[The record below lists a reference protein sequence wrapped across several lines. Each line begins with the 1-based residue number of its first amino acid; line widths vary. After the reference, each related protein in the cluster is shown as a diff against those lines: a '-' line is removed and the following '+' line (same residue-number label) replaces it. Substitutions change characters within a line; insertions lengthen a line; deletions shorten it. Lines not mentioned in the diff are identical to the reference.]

1 MSFDIE
7 PLKYVAV
14 YLCVAGLLLGMLV
27 LFALKTPMLPS
38 FRKPPEELVD
48 RTRLLLEEIRFEL
61 TTPLAAVEF
70 LARPIPA
77 QMDKLNFLATHLR
90 KYIEQRVLEYM
101 EDCSYVS
108 KSTWLRKPRVVTE
121 VNDGQI
127 YITVYGL
134 NDVIIHTINFMPTE
148 FAHATVYFK
157 NKVY

>member
-1 MSFDIE
+1 MWLDLDL
-7 PLKYVAV
+7 LKYVAV
-14 YLCVAGLLLGMLV
+14 SFCVAGLLLGMLV
-27 LFALKTPMLPS
+27 LVALNSPMSLS
-38 FRKPPEELVD
+38 LCKPPKELID

-70 LARPIPA
+70 VAKPVPPE
-77 QMDKLNFLATHLR
+77 MDKLNFLVTHLR
-90 KYIEQRVLEYM
+90 KYVEQRVLEYM
-101 EDCSYVS
+101 QACSYVS

-121 VNDGQI
+121 VNDGLI

-134 NDVIIHTINFMPTE
+134 KNVLIHTIHFMPTE